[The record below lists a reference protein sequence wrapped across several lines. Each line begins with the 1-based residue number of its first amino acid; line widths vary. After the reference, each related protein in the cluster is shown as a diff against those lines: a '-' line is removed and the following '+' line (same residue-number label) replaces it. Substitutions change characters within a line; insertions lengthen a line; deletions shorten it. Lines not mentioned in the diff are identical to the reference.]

1 MKRFWQFLFW
11 GLFLFLYSNECCS
24 QNHVSWTYRFDV
36 ATQQVIVTGKI
47 DSTWHIYSPKTNP
60 SLGPIPLTAQMIPD
74 KNVKLKGE
82 VVFMTEPFSYNDEN
96 FGGVVYVWE
105 NEMTLRQNI
114 KCAGQGTV
122 NLILNYMACNVTQ
135 CLPPV
140 QVELTI
146 PIKSN

>member
-1 MKRFWQFLFW
+1 MA
-11 GLFLFLYSNECCS
+11 
-24 QNHVSWTYRFDV
+24 WTYRFDV

-47 DSTWHIYSPKTNP
+47 DSTWHIYSPKTNQ